1 MIQTTMAFRN
11 TIRQPRR
18 TILLGGA
25 IALGVIIICLASG
38 FTSGMEAA
46 VQDNVTLLSAGHI
59 LVNGIT
65 ASESGRSQ
73 NRIVDA
79 SFEQKVRALLPEAV
93 SISRTAQ
100 SRATVVFGSREQQL
114 NVRGVDWKSDRLFSG
129 NLILT
134 EGDWKKAKAD
144 RAVILGAQSARRF
157 GLGLGD
163 SVFVRM
169 STVTGQQNVTEYA
182 LGAVYDDSAAGGMTT
197 AFVPLSDLLVDLNMK
212 EGQYQSLA
220 VFLNDAAGAEKAAAK
235 LTTGLK
241 AAGVAIMDMQ
251 AMANAARQA
260 AAGSPAS
267 GSAGAGSTAVGSNAA
282 RSRPAG
288 TASAAGTASPA
299 GTTSAVATPGAAGNK
314 AAGKN
319 APGGKLGAAR
329 AARRQAISTST
340 TVPVS
345 SPALSAGPG
354 AEAGAASGP
363 GNPGEA
369 GSMGGAALF
378 GQGGGFG
385 GRLFGNQAPGTT
397 VYRVSTITQLSGQ
410 MGAVLGSV
418 RWIGIT
424 IFLIMLVLTAAG
436 ITNTY
441 RMVLMERTREIGMMR
456 CIGFKRKDVFRIFVY
471 EAGLIAIAGSLAGI
485 LASLPVGLLIHLIR
499 FDPSGSLGSALSR
512 GHLVFEPNALSL
524 LLVSLAVIAASVLA
538 VIGPAR
544 RASRLQ
550 PVEALRTTA

>member
-1 MIQTTMAFRN
+1 MIRTTMAIRN

-59 LVNGIT
+59 LVNGVT
-65 ASESGRSQ
+65 ASESGRAQ

-79 SFEQKVRALLPEAV
+79 SFEQKVRNLLPEAL

-100 SRATVVFGSREQQL
+100 SQATVVFGSREQQL
-114 NVRGVDWKSDRLFSG
+114 RVRGVDWVSDRLFSR
-129 NLILT
+129 NLILV
-134 EGDWKKAKAD
+134 EGSWEKAEAD
-144 RAVILGAQSARRF
+144 RAIILGAQSARRF

-163 SVFVRM
+163 SVFVKL

-182 LGAVYDDSAAGGMTT
+182 LGAIYDDGAAGGMTT
-197 AFVPLSDLLVDLNMK
+197 AFVPLPNLLADLNMK

-220 VFLNDAAGAEKAAAK
+220 VFLDDASGAEAAAAA
-235 LTTGLK
+235 LMRGLK
-241 AAGVAIMDMQ
+241 DAGVTIVNPQ
-251 AMANAARQA
+251 AMANAARQ
-260 AAGSPAS
+260 
-267 GSAGAGSTAVGSNAA
+267 
-282 RSRPAG
+282 
-288 TASAAGTASPA
+288 SAAGNNPA
-299 GTTSAVATPGAAGNK
+299 GEPPQAA
-314 AAGKN
+314 
-319 APGGKLGAAR
+319 
-329 AARRQAISTST
+329 Q
-340 TVPVS
+340 
-345 SPALSAGPG
+345 GPM
-354 AEAGAASGP
+354 
-363 GNPGEA
+363 NFGEA
-369 GSMGGAALF
+369 GGMGGATGF
-378 GQGGGFG
+378 GPGGFG
-385 GRLFGNQAPGTT
+385 GRPFGSQAQGTT
-397 VYRVSTITQLSGQ
+397 LYRVSTVTQLSGQ

-424 IFLIMLVLTAAG
+424 IFMIMLILTAAG

-441 RMVLMERTREIGMMR
+441 RMVLMERTREIGMLR

-471 EAGLIAIAGSLAGI
+471 EAGLIAVAGSLAGI
-485 LASLPVGLLIHLIR
+485 LVSLPAGLLINLIR

-512 GHLVFEPNALSL
+512 GHLVFKPDILSL
-524 LLVSLAVIAASVLA
+524 LLVSLAVIFASVLA
-538 VIGPAR
+538 VVGPAR